1 MNLQYR
7 SIDRPLRIGDRPGR
21 PDMQPKPVEPHP
33 KQPPLCGRLEEE
45 GRQTEHIGLHA
56 REEFGVDPNSLPSPW
71 QAAALSFVCF
81 IVGAILPVIP
91 WFTGSGNAAT
101 VASVL
106 IGVVAAAGLGWAV
119 GQFAERSR
127 VKSAARQVAIMLGA
141 AIITFSIGKLL
152 HTSVG

>member
-1 MNLQYR
+1 M
-7 SIDRPLRIGDRPGR
+7 
-21 PDMQPKPVEPHP
+21 V
-33 KQPPLCGRLEEE
+33 
-45 GRQTEHIGLHA
+45 HA

-71 QAAALSFVCF
+71 QAAGLSFVCF